1 MMQKEL
7 LDWRN
12 QYRQLSNQLEREQKY
27 VRKYAQAFKFKVNNS
42 NNS

>member
-12 QYRQLSNQLEREQKY
+12 QYRQLNEQLEREQKY
-27 VRKYAQAFKFKVNNS
+27 VRKYAQAYEIESK
-42 NNS
+42 